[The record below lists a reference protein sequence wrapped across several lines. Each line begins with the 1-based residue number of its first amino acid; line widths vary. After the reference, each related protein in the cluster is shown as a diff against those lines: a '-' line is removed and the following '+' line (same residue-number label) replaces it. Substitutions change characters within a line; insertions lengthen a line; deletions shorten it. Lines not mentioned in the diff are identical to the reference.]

1 MLELFIDRARLLQ
14 TSCSSADRTARFFSP
29 PLAPTFTSAACSLA
43 KQTESRLGLLG
54 VCLYPDFRQFL
65 LVQLLVR
72 ASVLSKLSLPA
83 EAEIRSL
90 KD

>member
-54 VCLYPDFRQFL
+54 ACAFIQTS
-65 LVQLLVR
+65 
-72 ASVLSKLSLPA
+72 ASSCSSSSLSEPA
-83 EAEIRSL
+83 Y
-90 KD
+90 